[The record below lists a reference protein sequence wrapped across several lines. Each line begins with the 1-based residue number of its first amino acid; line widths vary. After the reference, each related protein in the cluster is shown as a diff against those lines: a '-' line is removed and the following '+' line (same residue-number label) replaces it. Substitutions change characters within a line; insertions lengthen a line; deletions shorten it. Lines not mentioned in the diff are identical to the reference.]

1 MPPEHL
7 FELRFDLALALS
19 LIDRLLIG
27 LVATE
32 QRINL
37 DGHVVTRG
45 EHVLHLLVSCVLAEL
60 VPQEVVHLV

>member
-1 MPPEHL
+1 MPAEHF
-7 FELRFDLALALS
+7 FELCFDLALALS
-19 LIDRLLIG
+19 LIDGLLIG

-32 QRINL
+32 QRIDL

-45 EHVLHLLVSCVLAEL
+45 EHVLHLLVPCVLPKL